1 MLLNEKLAGYRLILA
16 SHSPR
21 RRQLLAGC
29 DLKFELAESYEV
41 EEIYPH
47 DLPAD
52 EVPLYLAG
60 LKSKGYPAQLG
71 ERDILLTA
79 DTVVIV
85 GGEILGKPSDADDA
99 VRMLRKLS
107 GRTHR
112 VVTGVVL
119 RSARRTES
127 FSVASSVTFRPL
139 DEEIGYYVEH
149 YRPMDKAGSYGI
161 QEWIGYVGIESIEGS
176 FYNVMGLPVQRL
188 YTALSDFVK

>member
-1 MLLNEKLAGYRLILA
+1 MLLNEKLSGYRLILA

-60 LKSKGYPAQLG
+60 LKSKGCPAQLG

-99 VRMLRKLS
+99 VRMRAASHSVRWTRRRS
-107 GRTHR
+107 GIMSNITARWTRPEATVFRSGSAMWVSRASR
-112 VVTGVVL
+112 V
-119 RSARRTES
+119 RST
-127 FSVASSVTFRPL
+127 
-139 DEEIGYYVEH
+139 
-149 YRPMDKAGSYGI
+149 M
-161 QEWIGYVGIESIEGS
+161 
-176 FYNVMGLPVQRL
+176 
-188 YTALSDFVK
+188 

>member
-1 MLLNEKLAGYRLILA
+1 MLLNEKLSGYRLILA

-41 EEIYPH
+41 EEVYPH

-60 LKSKGYPAQLG
+60 LKSNGYPAQL
-71 ERDILLTA
+71 
-79 DTVVIV
+79 
-85 GGEILGKPSDADDA
+85 GEILGKPSDADDA
-99 VRMLRKLS
+99 VRMLRQLS

-139 DEEIGYYVEH
+139 DEEEIGYYVEH
-149 YRPMDKAGSYGI
+149 YCPMDKAGSYGI